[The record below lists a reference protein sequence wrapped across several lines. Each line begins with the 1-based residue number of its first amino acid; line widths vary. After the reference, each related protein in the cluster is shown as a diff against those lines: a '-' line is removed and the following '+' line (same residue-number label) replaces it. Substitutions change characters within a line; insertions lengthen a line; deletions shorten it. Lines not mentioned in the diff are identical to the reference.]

1 MRKYNALN
9 NTINFG
15 KGKKRMKVSEIKLGK
30 EIRVETT
37 TDAINV
43 WPLNTKGGQEW
54 HRDNYIKN
62 YGDVDVKYDAEYNVY
77 QVPAFK
83 EQQDKHSEAKAAHCA
98 RWGSN

>member
-1 MRKYNALN
+1 M
-9 NTINFG
+9 I
-15 KGKKRMKVSEIKLGK
+15 KVSEIKLGK

-54 HRDNYIKN
+54 HRDNYINN
-62 YGDVDVKYDAEYNVY
+62 YGDVDVEYDAEDNTYH
-77 QVPAFK
+77 VPAFK
-83 EQQDKHSEAKAAHCA
+83 EQRDRYCASKAEHCR